1 MTTRPTSS
9 GPCVGS
15 SARRRLIRPGMLQ
28 SLSIRNVVLIDA
40 LDAAFDGGLCALTGE
55 TGAGKSILLGAL
67 GLAAGHRADRGLV
80 RSGADEARA
89 IAEFDLSDVHAVREI
104 LLDADIEVEP
114 GEPVILRRRMGVDGR
129 SRAHV
134 NDQPASV
141 GLLRQL
147 GDALVEV
154 HGQHDGRGLM
164 DPRTHRAY
172 LDDYADHAD
181 LLQAVGH
188 AWTGLSDA
196 RTRLEDLVAANNASE
211 AEQDFLRHALDELER
226 LAPQRLE
233 EAELAEERQFLMGAE
248 RALGDLREA
257 RDALAGDGGGMENR
271 LNAALRGLERVQ
283 ESIGSGG
290 SAGAALDRAA
300 QAIDRALIEF
310 GEAGEALAEAADA
323 FDVEP
328 GRLEAVEE
336 RLFALRGLARKHHV
350 EVEELPDL
358 LGRFTD
364 QLDAIDNAG
373 ERIEEARKSLQ
384 AAEALYADAAAAL
397 TRSRETAGKALAL
410 AVADELPPLKME
422 RAKFRV
428 AITTDPDKAGPRG
441 CDQIAFEIATNPG
454 TPFGPLDKIASG
466 GELSR
471 FGLALK
477 VSLAGEDDG
486 KVLVFDEVD
495 QGVGGAVAD
504 AVGRRLKRLARTGQT
519 LVVTH
524 SPQVAA
530 VADHHWK
537 IEKSDD
543 GQGGMRTTLVRL
555 DGEARR
561 EEIARMLSGAEVTDA
576 ARAQADALMPVEA

>member
-1 MTTRPTSS
+1 
-9 GPCVGS
+9 
-15 SARRRLIRPGMLQ
+15 MLQ

-40 LDAAFDGGLCALTGE
+40 LDASFDGGLCALTGE

-67 GLAAGHRADRGLV
+67 GLAAGHRAERGLV

-89 IAEFDLSDVHAVREI
+89 IAEFDLSDSHAVRAV
-104 LLDADIEVEP
+104 LDQAEIEVEP
-114 GEPVILRRRMGVDGR
+114 GEPVILRRRMSVDGR

-134 NDQPASV
+134 NDQAASV

-164 DPRTHRAY
+164 DPRTHRGY
-172 LDDYADHAD
+172 LDAYADHAG
-181 LLQAVGH
+181 LLKAVKS
-188 AWTGLSDA
+188 AWAELSETRD
-196 RTRLEDLVAANNASE
+196 RLETLIAANNASE
-211 AEQDFLRHALDELER
+211 AEQDFLRHALEELEK

-248 RALGDLREA
+248 KALGDLREA
-257 RDALAGDGGGMENR
+257 QDALAGDGGGMENR

-283 ESIGSGG
+283 DTIGSGG
-290 SAGAALDRAA
+290 SGGSGGAAGEALERAA

-310 GEAGEALAEAADA
+310 GEAGEALAEAGHA

-373 ERIEEARKSLQ
+373 ERIEEARKSVQ
-384 AAEALYADAAAAL
+384 AAEARYADAADAVSKSRLAAG
-397 TRSRETAGKALAL
+397 EALAKS
-410 AVADELPPLKME
+410 VAAELPPLKME
-422 RAKFRV
+422 RARFRV
-428 AITTDPDKAGPRG
+428 AIETDRDRPGPFG
-441 CDQIAFEIATNPG
+441 WDQIAFEIATNPG

-504 AVGRRLKRLARTGQT
+504 AVGRRLKRLARKGQT

-543 GQGGMRTTLVRL
+543 GKGGMRTTLVRL
-555 DGEARR
+555 EGEARR

-576 ARAQADALMPVEA
+576 ARAQADALMAVDA

>member
-1 MTTRPTSS
+1 
-9 GPCVGS
+9 
-15 SARRRLIRPGMLQ
+15 MLQ

-40 LDAAFDGGLCALTGE
+40 LDASFDGGLCALTGE

-67 GLAAGHRADRGLV
+67 GLAAGHRAERGLV

-89 IAEFDLSDVHAVREI
+89 IAEFDLSGSHAVRSV
-104 LLDADIEVEP
+104 LDEAEIEVEP
-114 GEPVILRRRMGVDGR
+114 GEPVILRRRMSVDGR

-164 DPRTHRAY
+164 DPRTHRGY
-172 LDDYADHAD
+172 LDAYADHAD
-181 LLQAVGH
+181 LLGAVKS
-188 AWTGLSDA
+188 AWSELCEA
-196 RTRLEDLVAANNASE
+196 RERLDTLVAANNASE
-211 AEQDFLRHALDELER
+211 AEQDFLRHALAELEK

-248 RALGDLREA
+248 KALGDLRDAEN
-257 RDALAGDGGGMENR
+257 ALAGDGSGDGGAMENR

-290 SAGAALDRAA
+290 AAGDALERAA

-310 GEAGEALAEAADA
+310 GEAGEALAEAANA

-373 ERIEEARKSLQ
+373 ERIEEARKSVQ
-384 AAEALYADAAAAL
+384 AAEARYADAADAVSKSRQAAGEAL
-397 TRSRETAGKALAL
+397 SRS
-410 AVADELPPLKME
+410 VAAELPPLKME
-422 RAKFRV
+422 RARFRV
-428 AITTDPDKAGPRG
+428 AIETDRDKPGPFG
-441 CDQIAFEIATNPG
+441 WDQIAFEIATNPG

-504 AVGRRLKRLARTGQT
+504 AVGRRLKRLARKGQT

-543 GQGGMRTTLVRL
+543 GKGGMRTTLVRL
-555 DGEARR
+555 EGEARR

-576 ARAQADALMPVEA
+576 ARAQADALMAVDA

>member
-1 MTTRPTSS
+1 
-9 GPCVGS
+9 
-15 SARRRLIRPGMLQ
+15 MLQ

-40 LDAAFDGGLCALTGE
+40 LDASFDGGLCALTGE

-67 GLAAGHRADRGLV
+67 GLAAGHRAERGLV

-89 IAEFDLSDVHAVREI
+89 IAEFDLSDSHAVRSV
-104 LLDADIEVEP
+104 LDEAEIEVEP
-114 GEPVILRRRMGVDGR
+114 GEPVILRRRMSVDGR

-164 DPRTHRAY
+164 DPRTHRGY
-172 LDDYADHAD
+172 LDAYADHAG
-181 LLQAVGH
+181 LLKAVKS
-188 AWTGLSDA
+188 AWSELSEA
-196 RTRLEDLVAANNASE
+196 RDRLDTLVAANNASE
-211 AEQDFLRHALDELER
+211 AEQDFLRHALEELEK

-248 RALGDLREA
+248 KALGDLREA
-257 RDALAGDGGGMENR
+257 QDALAGDGASDGGGMENR

-283 ESIGSGG
+283 DSIGSGG
-290 SAGAALDRAA
+290 AAGEALERAA

-310 GEAGEALAEAADA
+310 GEAGEALAEAGHA

-373 ERIEEARKSLQ
+373 ERIEEARKSVQ
-384 AAEALYADAAAAL
+384 AAEARYADAADAVSKSRHAA
-397 TRSRETAGKALAL
+397 GDALAKS
-410 AVADELPPLKME
+410 VAAELPPLKME
-422 RAKFRV
+422 RARFRV
-428 AITTDPDKAGPRG
+428 AIETDREKPGPFG
-441 CDQIAFEIATNPG
+441 WDLIAFEIATNPG

-504 AVGRRLKRLARTGQT
+504 AVGRRLKRLARKGQT

-543 GQGGMRTTLVRL
+543 GKGGMRTTLVRL
-555 DGEARR
+555 EGEARR

-576 ARAQADALMPVEA
+576 ARAQADALMAVDA